1 MSLNRK
7 LKRLIKNRPTYEIN
21 QEAFDNQAIAKSRAF
36 GRDRAIQAQESE
48 LEQSATN
55 AVSQAK
61 DVTTS
66 TSGLLNTIAAIQA
79 NTASAG
85 RNLAIDEARLQDERV
100 QDLYGVNQ
108 AMIDEKDKAFE
119 YNVNMPYQNQIQSL
133 RDRKKARGELVG
145 NIIGAVGNIAGSVI
159 GTGLAK

>member
-7 LKRLIKNRPTYEIN
+7 LNRLIKNRPTYEIN

-100 QDLYGVNQ
+100 QDLYGANQ

-119 YNVNMPYQNQIQSL
+119 YNVNMPYQNQIQAL

-159 GTGLAK
+159 GTGLGK

>member
-7 LKRLIKNRPTYEIN
+7 LNRLIKNRPTYEIN

-100 QDLYGVNQ
+100 QDLYGANQ

-119 YNVNMPYQNQIQSL
+119 YNVNMPYQNQIQAL